1 MSNQA
6 QVQLHQH
13 QQLEQA
19 LEDTSSIAIH
29 EIHCARLTVI
39 QATLIYM
46 PLFHIFQ

>member
-6 QVQLHQH
+6 QVQLLQY
-13 QQLEQA
+13 QQLDQA

-39 QATLIYM
+39 QANLIYM

>member
-13 QQLEQA
+13 QQLEKA

-29 EIHCARLTVI
+29 EIHCAQLTDV

-46 PLFHIFQ
+46 LVFHIFQ